1 MMKVCV
7 ALFNIFFVDSQP
19 NRVEFQLIHPAYVP
33 SFSRGGYDSFQYP
46 SIAEKSS
53 DVAFPGLWP
62 PNEYQTD
69 QIQLPVNDESLASE
83 IALAYSRLGDLL
95 FLQQQSNSREL
106 VCPIPAAP
114 MSAYSCNE
122 WVQTEMFGGEIE
134 GMGNRL
140 LLYRNRIK
148 VLEEKSELEQCKREG
163 LESGFCRMR
172 ETLKED
178 EMCMQLRK
186 DNQILKES
194 NQLQDVKLKDMERL
208 INYYIEEVKSLEQ
221 RLGLGN

>member
-1 MMKVCV
+1 
-7 ALFNIFFVDSQP
+7 LFNISFVDSQP
-19 NRVEFQLIHPAYVP
+19 NRVEFQFIHPAYVP
-33 SFSRGGYDSFQYP
+33 SFSGGGYDSFQFP

-53 DVAFPGLWP
+53 DAAFPGLWP
-62 PNEYQTD
+62 PIEYQTD
-69 QIQLPVNDESLASE
+69 QIQSPVNDESLASE

-148 VLEEKSELEQCKREG
+148 VLEEKSELEQCKREA
-163 LESGFCRMR
+163 LESGVCRMR